1 EVKSLNQIP
10 QELFQKY
17 EVKRGLRD
25 ISGQGVMAGLTRI
38 SEIHSYVMSEG
49 DLIPCEGKLYYRG
62 YDIEDLVQGFSDE
75 NRFGF
80 EEIAYLLLFGKLPNQ
95 TEYDAFREEIASM
108 YSLPKEFLNATIMSF
123 PSRDLMN
130 S

>member
-1 EVKSLNQIP
+1 MECCMKRLLKSEKLKSNTARII
-10 QELFQKY
+10 QKY

-95 TEYDAFREEIASM
+95 TEYDAFREEIASCM
-108 YSLPKEFLNATIMSF
+108 LYLK
-123 PSRDLMN
+123 N